1 MKNGSVVNLA
11 SFTHHLPGMQ
21 YGYRAQKGQVFVAVI
36 LGTADKRDPGVFDA
50 ERALRKLAWVP
61 RDELDELRE
70 LLRDNETII
79 QQFMPN
85 IGKCFGIDFAL
96 LNETLIRTRAVLG
109 AADEELGS

>member
-50 ERALRKLAWVP
+50 EQALRKLAWVP
-61 RDELDELRE
+61 RDELDELKE
-70 LLRDNETII
+70 LLLSLRTNAD
-79 QQFMPN
+79 P
-85 IGKCFGIDFAL
+85 KLFAPGQL
-96 LNETLIRTRAVLG
+96 DAVNK
-109 AADEELGS
+109 ALGS